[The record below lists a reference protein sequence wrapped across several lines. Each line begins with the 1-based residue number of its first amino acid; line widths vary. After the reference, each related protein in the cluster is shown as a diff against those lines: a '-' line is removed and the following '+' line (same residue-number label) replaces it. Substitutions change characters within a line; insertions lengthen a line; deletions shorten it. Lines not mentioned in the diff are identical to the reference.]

1 MTHDL
6 KILPKYFDAVCDGWK
21 PFEVRKND
29 RNYQVGDLLNL
40 NEWTPDRGYMGGSVT
55 RKVSYVLSNPDYVKE
70 GFVIL
75 GLCHPEA

>member
-6 KILPKYFDAVCDGWK
+6 KILPKYFDAVCDGRK

-29 RNYQVGDLLNL
+29 RNYQVGDLLDL
-40 NEWTPDRGYMGGSVT
+40 KEWTPDIGYTGGSLI
-55 RKVSYVLSNPDYVKE
+55 RRVSYFLDDPDYVKE